1 MSPPDPAIPKA
12 GRSPGHDS
20 SNTPAEPGR
29 LERLAQNQDYPSASL
44 YVIATPIGNLAD
56 ITARG
61 LECLRRVDAVAAE
74 DTRSAKR
81 LLTEYGIS
89 KPCFAAH
96 RHNERA
102 ASEDIIG
109 RLTQGQRIAYISDA
123 GTPAIS
129 DPGAKIVAAV
139 SAAGLR
145 VIPIP
150 GASAVVCALSVC
162 GLTGGAFYFAG
173 FLPSKQGQARTVAL
187 SLAPLQAQLVFYE
200 APHRVLQTVALLA
213 DVLGQTRRLVIA
225 RELTK
230 MFEETVYLRLGEAHA
245 WLLADA
251 NRQRGEFVLI
261 VEGATVS
268 ADPLAQALPM
278 LARLLQKLPLS
289 EAVSLAAE
297 FTGAPRNLLYTR
309 ALEMRAPTS

>member
-1 MSPPDPAIPKA
+1 MSPPDPAISKV
-12 GRSPGHDS
+12 GRSAGHDAS
-20 SNTPAEPGR
+20 KTPAESG
-29 LERLAQNQDYPSASL
+29 LFERLTQNQDYPSASL

-56 ITARG
+56 VTVRA

-81 LLTEYGIS
+81 LLAEYGLS

-96 RHNERA
+96 RHNERV

-109 RLTQGQRIAYISDA
+109 RLTQGQRIAYVSDA

-150 GASAVVCALSVC
+150 GASALTCALSVS
-162 GLTGGAFYFAG
+162 GLTDGAFYFAG
-173 FLPSKQGQARTVAL
+173 FLPSKQGQAKTLAS
-187 SLAPLQAQLVFYE
+187 SLACLQAQLVFYE
-200 APHRVLQTVALLA
+200 APHRVLQTVALLV
-213 DVLGQTRRLVIA
+213 DVFGPTRRLVIA

-230 MFEETVYLRLGEAHA
+230 IFEETAYLRLGEAHA

-261 VEGATVS
+261 VEGATPS
-268 ADPLAQALPM
+268 ADPLAQALPV

-297 FTGAPRNLLYTR
+297 FTGAPRNALYTR
-309 ALEMRAPTS
+309 ALKIRAEAS